1 VARSNR
7 GARRD
12 RKLKA
17 TVGTTF
23 VPTAVDLFA
32 GCGGISEGFVNA
44 GFRVAAFLECDHHAV
59 ETLRT
64 RAAFHG
70 LRELNRLP
78 WYARYF
84 REEISREALFQKF
97 PGVADDVE
105 ASVIEREFGED
116 RYIDIIC
123 AIRNALKLQGVDKVN
138 VLIGGPPCQAY
149 SLVGRS
155 RDPNRMENDGR
166 HFLYEHYLHVLEDL
180 RPDFFVLENVP
191 GLLSAKTG
199 GQDMFQKML
208 ADFAAIEPAYE
219 VAPSY
224 SEYSQKPRD
233 HLVNSS
239 WYGVPQTRVRVILIG
254 YRRALARTH
263 PKIKAV
269 FKQLLANKCRVVLT
283 VTDAIGDLPE
293 LNPGDGKDG
302 WFGSYE
308 PKSLTKYQSWA
319 HRQSAGVCNHKAR
332 THMPSDLDRYRFFI
346 DHHLNGNQR
355 ATLHDLLDERPDLTP
370 QHDHLDKFIDRFKV
384 QLWNRPSATVMAH
397 IAKDG
402 HYYIHPDVHQCRS
415 FTVREAAR
423 CQSFPDNFRFEGPR
437 TEQFKQVGN
446 AVPPRMAQ
454 AIAKVLL
461 QELKEIYR
469 GA

>member
-1 VARSNR
+1 MTIRSF
-7 GARRD
+7 A
-12 RKLKA
+12 
-17 TVGTTF
+17 
-23 VPTAVDLFA
+23 AVDLFA
-32 GCGGISEGFVNA
+32 GCGGISEGFTSA
-44 GFRVAAFLECDHHAV
+44 GFKVAASLECDHHAA
-59 ETLRT
+59 ETLRS
-64 RAAFHG
+64 RAAFHR
-70 LRELNRLP
+70 LRQLNRLA
-78 WYARYF
+78 WYNKYF
-84 REEISREALFQKF
+84 REEISREVLFQKF
-97 PGVADDVE
+97 PEIADDVK
-105 ASVIEREFGED
+105 ASVIEKKFGED
-116 RYIDIIC
+116 RYIDTIC

-138 VLIGGPPCQAY
+138 VLLGGPPCQAY

-166 HFLYEHYLHVLEDL
+166 HFLYVHYLCVLEDL

-191 GLLSAKTG
+191 GLLTAKAG
-199 GQDMFQKML
+199 GQDTFQRML
-208 ADFAAIEPAYE
+208 RDFAAIEPAYE

-224 SEYSQKPRD
+224 DEYCENPRD
-233 HLVNSS
+233 YLVNSS
-239 WYGVPQTRVRVILIG
+239 WYGVPQKRARVILIG

-263 PKIKAV
+263 PRIKSV
-269 FKQLLANKCRVVLT
+269 FKRLLANESGNVLT

-293 LNPGDGKDG
+293 LTPGAGKDG
-302 WFGSYE
+302 WFGMYQ
-308 PKSLTKYQSWA
+308 PKSLTRYQSWA
-319 HRQSAGVCNHKAR
+319 HRQSEGVCNHRAR

-346 DHHLNGNQR
+346 DHHLNGNKR
-355 ATLHDLLDERPDLTP
+355 ATLVDLLKERPDLTP

-402 HYYIHPDVHQCRS
+402 HYYIHPDIHQCRS

-423 CQSFPDNFRFEGPR
+423 CQSFPDNFKFEGPR

-461 QELKEIYR
+461 SELRKIY
-469 GA
+469 G